1 MWRVIRVHPDIS
13 THFDKLAVPI
23 FGMCFF
29 FLLPRT
35 LILGKSTPCHSYAPQ
50 LLAMALIYQLVLG
63 HSFPKCMWPYLL
75 TLSTMKKD
83 TPTDFDLENITP
95 TQSRVGEVL
104 NHKVVQE
111 DAVFGEIQEGDTNYR
126 DVGNCNDSSPSLC

>member
-1 MWRVIRVHPDIS
+1 
-13 THFDKLAVPI
+13 
-23 FGMCFF
+23 
-29 FLLPRT
+29 
-35 LILGKSTPCHSYAPQ
+35 
-50 LLAMALIYQLVLG
+50 
-63 HSFPKCMWPYLL
+63 
-75 TLSTMKKD
+75 MKKD

-126 DVGNCNDSSPSLC
+126 DVCDCKDCS